1 MRARGLL
8 ALLASLGAAL
18 AVAGTAAADGGKLV
32 VDDDKAQCPNAQF
45 TTIQAAVTAAQP
57 GDEIRVCAGTYTA
70 TTVDKSLKL
79 RGATEVG
86 KDRRCLDRT
95 TGENP
100 ATDAIVNGAAG
111 APGFRVVANDVR
123 IRGFTVQNA
132 TNDAGISLSKAHSGY
147 DVRENLIQENTFG
160 VYLNSSGEKR
170 SRVERNCFRD
180 NNRPGSAAGNGVYS
194 DQGVK
199 RAEVEKNVFTG
210 HENAAMIFVGP
221 RDTQSG
227 LKLNRNLLTDDGP
240 VILAKVTRSEVSHNV
255 SLKSKG
261 SGIFF
266 GGDVSHVR
274 VKENVLRDGAF
285 TGINLRT
292 DSASYGTT
300 GPNTDNVIEGN
311 RVSGFGDAGI
321 RLREGATKNVVR
333 GNRLASNGTG
343 ADGDGI
349 SLENADNNLV
359 RGNRSEANRR
369 DGLRA
374 DAASSGNRIERNR
387 MTGNREHDCHDDSTG
402 TGTAGTANVWRGNRG
417 ATENRRGL
425 CRPNGNGNDDDDHH
439 DDDDDDDDDKGK
451 GKGKGNG

>member
-1 MRARGLL
+1 MGTRGFL
-8 ALLASLGAAL
+8 ALLASLVAAL
-18 AVAGTAAADGGKLV
+18 TIAGTAAADGGRKLV
-32 VDDDKAQCPNAQF
+32 VDDDKAQCPDAQF

-57 GDEIRVCAGTYTA
+57 GDEIRVCAGTYTT
-70 TTVDKSLKL
+70 TTVDKSVKL
-79 RGATEVG
+79 SGATKVG
-86 KDRRCLDRT
+86 NDRRCLDRT

-100 ATDAIVNGAAG
+100 ARDAIVNGAAG
-111 APGFRVVANDVR
+111 APGFRVVANGVQ

-132 TNDAGISLSKAHSGY
+132 TNEAGISLSKAHSGSEI
-147 DVRENLIQENTFG
+147 RENLIQENTFG
-160 VYLNSSGEKR
+160 VYLNSNGEKR

-180 NNRPGSAAGNGVYS
+180 NNKPGSAAGNGVYS

-221 RDTQSG
+221 LGTQSE
-227 LKLNRNLLTDDGP
+227 LKLSRNLLTDDAP
-240 VILAKVTRSEVSHNV
+240 IILAKVTGSEVSRNV
-255 SLKSKG
+255 SVKSKG

-266 GGDVSHVR
+266 GGNVSHVR

-292 DSASYGTT
+292 DSANYGTT

-321 RLREGATKNVVR
+321 RLREGATRNVVR
-333 GNRLASNGTG
+333 GNRVSRNGTG
-343 ADGDGI
+343 DEGDGI

-374 DAASSGNRIERNR
+374 DSASSGNRIERNR
-387 MTGNREHDCHDDSTG
+387 MTRNREHDCHDDSTG
-402 TGTAGTANVWRGNRG
+402 TGTAGTANVWRGNQG

-425 CRPNGNGNDDDDHH
+425 CRPNGN
-439 DDDDDDDDDKGK
+439 DDDDDDKGK
-451 GKGKGNG
+451 DKD